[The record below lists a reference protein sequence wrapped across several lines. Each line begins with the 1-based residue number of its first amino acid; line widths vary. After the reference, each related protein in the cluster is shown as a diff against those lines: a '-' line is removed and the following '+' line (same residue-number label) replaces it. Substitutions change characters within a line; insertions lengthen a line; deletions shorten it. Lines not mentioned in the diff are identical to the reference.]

1 MTLVSRQP
9 CLNGYTNT
17 IDHIGSGI
25 NPGSSEDQ
33 QQQPGVTENRTGKPS
48 LLISKMSKFN
58 EKDVAMSP
66 GLKTALNK
74 SNFDRG
80 KQGSVFKK
88 NLMNEEKKAEEENK
102 DEKK

>member
-1 MTLVSRQP
+1 
-9 CLNGYTNT
+9 
-17 IDHIGSGI
+17 
-25 NPGSSEDQ
+25 
-33 QQQPGVTENRTGKPS
+33 
-48 LLISKMSKFN
+48 MSKFN

-88 NLMNEEKKAEEENK
+88 NLMNEEKKVSEEESK